1 MAELN
6 RVIEQAKTGRARC
19 RGCRQAIAKGELR
32 FGEEA
37 PNDFDPEGGGTS
49 MRWFH
54 VKCAAEHRPA
64 LLKEALGAFTGDIP
78 ERADLEAKIAKA
90 EASAPPPYPYAER
103 AATGR
108 SKCGACG
115 EPIEK
120 GAFRVAYEREIDT
133 GMMVRKGPGYL
144 HVGCAP
150 DFLHEE
156 DLAAKLGEHSRISAE
171 DRTALEAE
179 LAKV

>member
-1 MAELN
+1 MAELS

-37 PNDFDPEGGGTS
+37 PNDFDPDGGGTS

-54 VKCAAEHRPA
+54 IGCAADHRPA
-64 LLKEALGAFTGDIP
+64 LLKEALASSTTEMPD
-78 ERADLEAKIAKA
+78 RAALEARIAKA

-108 SKCGACG
+108 SHCVACG
-115 EPIEK
+115 EGIEK
-120 GAFRVAYEREIDT
+120 GAFRVAFEREIDT
-133 GMMVRKGPGYL
+133 GMVVRKGAGYL
-144 HVGCAP
+144 HVRCAP
-150 DFLHEE
+150 DHLGEPE
-156 DLAAKLGEHSRISAE
+156 LGAKLRANSRLSPE
-171 DRTALEAE
+171 EKTALEGE
-179 LAKV
+179 LG

>member
-19 RGCRQAIAKGELR
+19 RGCRNAIAKGELR

-54 VKCAAEHRPA
+54 LKCAAEHRPA
-64 LLKEALGAFTGDIP
+64 LLREALSAHTGDIP
-78 ERADLEAKIAKA
+78 ERADLEARMAKA

-108 SKCGACG
+108 SKCGACS
-115 EPIEK
+115 EAIEK

-133 GMMVRKGPGYL
+133 GMMTRKGPGYL
-144 HVGCAP
+144 HTGCAP
-150 DFLHEE
+150 DFLNEPE
-156 DLAAKLGEHSRISAE
+156 LAAKLRAHSRLSPE
-171 DRTALEAE
+171 DLGALEAE
-179 LAKV
+179 VAR